1 MYLAPVDVA
10 QCATCSGV
18 LVAAGDDW
26 RHREGTGCTELAEP
40 VICRYPDCGLPA
52 TVGSEACAGCAG
64 ALFVGRRCRVAVVDR
79 DRIESM

>member
-1 MYLAPVDVA
+1 MRVYLAPVDVA

-52 TVGSEACAGCAG
+52 AVGSEACAGCAG
-64 ALFVGRRCRVAVVDR
+64 AFSSVVGVGSQCSAATV
-79 DRIESM
+79 